1 MQVTYC
7 ARIKSILS
15 ENAVHAMIICA
26 FIDQEPLHEKPV
38 PTLSICL
45 SDAYYGQRI
54 AAAHIQRIPIQRP
67 EERISIWLRDS
78 IGVKYVISYVKSF
91 DSSSNAY
98 GAHVNGISP
107 TYCSAAFSTN
117 KWLILRTKSKDEK
130 GHCLVDE
137 TIVHV
142 IKREFC
148 PEFNYRIDNVFL
160 SLPLSWIILPV

>member
-1 MQVTYC
+1 MRLLT
-7 ARIKSILS
+7 KSHYTR
-15 ENAVHAMIICA
+15 NQYRHY
-26 FIDQEPLHEKPV
+26 
-38 PTLSICL
+38 L

-107 TYCSAAFSTN
+107 TYCSAAFSTS

-148 PEFNYRIDNVFL
+148 PEFNYRINNVLL
-160 SLPLSWIILPV
+160 SLPLSWIICACLQTIWISPETVPHTVRLRSQ

>member
-107 TYCSAAFSTN
+107 S

-148 PEFNYRIDNVFL
+148 PEFNYRINNVLL
-160 SLPLSWIILPV
+160 SLPLSWIILLV

>member
-15 ENAVHAMIICA
+15 ENAVHAMIINLCVYWPRA
-26 FIDQEPLHEKPV
+26 ITRETSTDIIY
-38 PTLSICL
+38 LSI
-45 SDAYYGQRI
+45 GRI
-54 AAAHIQRIPIQRP
+54 LWTTDRRRAHPTNSNTASGG
-67 EERISIWLRDS
+67 ENLHLT
-78 IGVKYVISYVKSF
+78 GVKYVISYVKSF

-107 TYCSAAFSTN
+107 TYCSAAFSTS

-148 PEFNYRIDNVFL
+148 PDFNYRINNVLL

>member
-107 TYCSAAFSTN
+107 TYCSAAFSTYCGRN
-117 KWLILRTKSKDEK
+117 RKTRKVIAWWMKQSYTWLRGNFFLNLI
-130 GHCLVDE
+130 
-137 TIVHV
+137 IVSTMS
-142 IKREFC
+142 F
-148 PEFNYRIDNVFL
+148 FL
-160 SLPLSWIILPV
+160 SLCLELFYRCK